1 MIFSSLQFLLFW
13 VFAFTLSRFQ
23 RLNSPLLIGFIGIIF
38 YSFQG
43 FFNSFVLLYVF
54 LITCIFNKFKK
65 NLALFIFLI
74 VLPLLIIKY
83 LTFIIRD
90 LLKIN
95 FEILFFEN
103 IIIPPGLS
111 FISFSAIALLIY
123 IKSNSENIKTNL
135 AYLYLFPQ
143 LIAGPIVEPKSLIP
157 QIKKND
163 LASFENIFFGI
174 FLFSIGISIKI
185 FLADSIANY
194 IDPIFDNLQNYEFKI
209 RLAALFLF
217 SQQIFFDFNG
227 YTLMALGVGKTIGI
241 NLPEN
246 FNKPYLSTSISD
258 FWKRWH
264 MTLSNWIK
272 NYIYIPLGGSKVG
285 KLRNYINIFIAM
297 IISGIWHGAGYNFI
311 IWGLLHAL
319 FIFSEKILDIRFLKK
334 RFQIIKIIYSY
345 LVVTFLWL
353 FFRVNEISD
362 IKFFFTDF
370 SSYNFFNFSVLYFIL
385 FIFALNYF
393 QKYITLES
401 LNNVFK
407 KINKIFI
414 TSMSF
419 ILITVC
425 IVLAKGSSQKFIY
438 FNF

>member
-1 MIFSSLQFLLFW
+1 
-13 VFAFTLSRFQ
+13 
-23 RLNSPLLIGFIGIIF
+23 
-38 YSFQG
+38 
-43 FFNSFVLLYVF
+43 
-54 LITCIFNKFKK
+54 
-65 NLALFIFLI
+65 
-74 VLPLLIIKY
+74 
-83 LTFIIRD
+83 
-90 LLKIN
+90 
-95 FEILFFEN
+95 
-103 IIIPPGLS
+103 
-111 FISFSAIALLIY
+111 
-123 IKSNSENIKTNL
+123 
-135 AYLYLFPQ
+135 
-143 LIAGPIVEPKSLIP
+143 
-157 QIKKND
+157 
-163 LASFENIFFGI
+163 
-174 FLFSIGISIKI
+174 
-185 FLADSIANY
+185 
-194 IDPIFDNLQNYEFKI
+194 
-209 RLAALFLF
+209 
-217 SQQIFFDFNG
+217 
-227 YTLMALGVGKTIGI
+227 
-241 NLPEN
+241 
-246 FNKPYLSTSISD
+246 
-258 FWKRWH
+258 
-264 MTLSNWIK
+264 
-272 NYIYIPLGGSKVG
+272 
-285 KLRNYINIFIAM
+285 M

-362 IKFFFTDF
+362 IKFFFTNF

-401 LNNVFK
+401 LNNFFK